1 MAYQSEAALEQQFM
15 EQLNKQEYSTVD
27 ISDYD
32 ALVENFKV
40 QFEAFNA
47 PKLDTPITDK
57 EWERIFNLMLGK
69 SVFQSAKILRD
80 KFVLEREDGTK
91 VYLSF
96 FDQDHTKNI
105 FQVTHQ
111 TTVVG
116 KYVNRY
122 DVTILVNGLPLI
134 QVELKRRGIDIRE
147 AVNQVMRYKK
157 HSYNG
162 LYHFIQLFI
171 VSNGVWKNVDREFLA
186 RRGIAYTHAYY
197 EGVAHTILPL
207 AAKFTK
213 EYCRLTE
220 SCEEIIAEW
229 MEMARDAY
237 AHVTVKPG
245 VRAYLKQCRAEGR
258 RMAVVTSSVPEHC
271 RTALTHLDL
280 MKYFEGVTLAHD
292 LGLEKKDPAL
302 WRAAAE
308 HYGVAPEDCTVFDDS
323 LSACKGARAAKMRVV
338 GVYDGFFAQDEA
350 AMRGFCDVYI
360 RSFEELLL
368 PPRQALRP

>member
-1 MAYQSEAALEQQFM
+1 
-15 EQLNKQEYSTVD
+15 
-27 ISDYD
+27 
-32 ALVENFKV
+32 
-40 QFEAFNA
+40 
-47 PKLDTPITDK
+47 
-57 EWERIFNLMLGK
+57 MLL
-69 SVFQSAKILRD
+69 FD
-80 KFVLEREDGTK
+80 MDGT
-91 VYLSF
+91 
-96 FDQDHTKNI
+96 
-105 FQVTHQ
+105 
-111 TTVVG
+111 
-116 KYVNRY
+116 
-122 DVTILVNGLPLI
+122 LI
-134 QVELKRRGIDIRE
+134 D
-147 AVNQVMRYKK
+147 
-157 HSYNG
+157 
-162 LYHFIQLFI
+162 
-171 VSNGVWKNVDREFLA
+171 SNGVWKNVDREFLA

-271 RTALTHLDL
+271 RTALTPLD
-280 MKYFEGVTLAHD
+280 
-292 LGLEKKDPAL
+292 L